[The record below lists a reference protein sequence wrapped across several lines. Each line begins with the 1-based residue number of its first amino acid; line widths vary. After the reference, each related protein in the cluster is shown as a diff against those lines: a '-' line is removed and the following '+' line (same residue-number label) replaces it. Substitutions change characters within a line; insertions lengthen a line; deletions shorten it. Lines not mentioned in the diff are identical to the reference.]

1 MGTRGGEKNVRLPRP
16 RLRRIGEVIREL
28 EAEAAKGNGGDLSG
42 FDGKLAE
49 AALADA
55 AEYAGE
61 VVSAV
66 ERQCAGPG
74 VNRWRK
80 GNLFTC
86 MGWTRAEYPYYRDK
100 ARRGKRF
107 GRFGVERNMTRTASE
122 NVSRL
127 GVLLGSFP
135 EARDTLARLGLGKL
149 SVSKVRAETLAR
161 GEEAYEAMKSPAW
174 DARQYPEKDRKLPEG
189 ARPVPRTLLLLVD
202 GTNVPATKAD
212 TRGHKGKQGGEAKT
226 RQLRVVS
233 LCEYEAVTE
242 KGRPIP
248 LPGSFSYGIMAGD
261 ALELKGFVK
270 KLAEARGAGQAAR
283 MQCGADGEE
292 ALESI
297 LTDAFPRAVFFN
309 DIMHAMSYLSA
320 ACRTLGIAEAEKEE
334 RICRAILK
342 RNGAASVVDR
352 LRRLYP
358 QQLAASEEAAGALDY
373 LDKRRAHMNY
383 GWLRKNGF
391 YIGTSHVEA
400 AARLLVARRCKQAG
414 MHWRLENAARVCA
427 LLARIRSAPR
437 RTTA

>member
-1 MGTRGGEKNVRLPRP
+1 M
-16 RLRRIGEVIREL
+16 
-28 EAEAAKGNGGDLSG
+28 SG

-127 GVLLGSFP
+127 GLG
-135 EARDTLARLGLGKL
+135 RL

-189 ARPVPRTLLLLVD
+189 ARPVPRTMLLLVD

-297 LTDAFPRAVFFN
+297 LTDAFPRAV
-309 DIMHAMSYLSA
+309 LSNW
-320 ACRTLGIAEAEKEE
+320 
-334 RICRAILK
+334 RASRL
-342 RNGAASVVDR
+342 VV
-352 LRRLYP
+352 
-358 QQLAASEEAAGALDY
+358 
-373 LDKRRAHMNY
+373 
-383 GWLRKNGF
+383 
-391 YIGTSHVEA
+391 
-400 AARLLVARRCKQAG
+400 
-414 MHWRLENAARVCA
+414 
-427 LLARIRSAPR
+427 
-437 RTTA
+437 